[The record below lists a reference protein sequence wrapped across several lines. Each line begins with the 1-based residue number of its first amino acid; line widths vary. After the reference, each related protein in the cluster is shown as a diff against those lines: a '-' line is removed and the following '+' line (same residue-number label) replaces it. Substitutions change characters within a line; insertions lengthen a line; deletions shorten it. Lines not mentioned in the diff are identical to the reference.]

1 MPIRPVTTD
10 TYTDS
15 DDYLDTVRTILSDTY
30 GDTRHRNV
38 LVADGYGVRVH
49 VRDGHLIV
57 DDGLGDHRRTRR
69 LTRSQ
74 RTVKRLVVLSR
85 TGNLTLDAIRWCTD
99 TGITLVCARHDGT
112 LDLIATPDHHHDA
125 RLRRA
130 QALATTTDVG
140 LGIARDLITAKIDGH
155 ASNLDHLGVHPD
167 VLTPHLRRVEAATST
182 VEILDAESRA
192 AADYFTS
199 WAGLVHVSF
208 AGRPTRIPDHW
219 RTFTARATPL
229 STSRANRKAVDP
241 INALLNYGYALGES
255 EARRAC
261 AALGLDP
268 ALGVLHQDKPNR
280 DSLALD
286 LLEPL
291 RPIIERTVLDLI
303 TRRRFGPVDFIE
315 TPDGRCRLTETVT
328 HPLAASMTRWALIL
342 GPIVE
347 TVAATIADSATG
359 KIRVRTP
366 LTNNVRVESGQSG
379 RKSRSA
385 RRLTALAGTAQID
398 RYCHECGNRLT
409 GTSLK
414 ICSQCLPAHR
424 RRQLVKAQSRTGG
437 DTWRQASTSKEA
449 RAKRSTSISVNRQL
463 TLEWESHHGRVTGDQ
478 SAYRR
483 DLLPQLQELSTSK
496 IATALKVSTSSALR
510 IRTGKLIPH
519 VRHWETLKALTKPVD
534 SDPLGRSAVHG

>member
-99 TGITLVCARHDGT
+99 TGITLVCAREDGT
-112 LDLIATPDHHHDA
+112 LDALAGPPHHRDA

-140 LGIARDLITAKIDGH
+140 LGVARDLITAKINGH
-155 ASNLDHLGVHPD
+155 ASNLDQLGVNSD
-167 VLTPHLRRVEAATST
+167 VLTPYLRRVEAATST

-192 AADYFTS
+192 AAEYFTA
-199 WAGLVHVSF
+199 WAGRIHVSF

-241 INALLNYGYALGES
+241 INALLNYGYALGEA

-328 HPLAASMTRWALIL
+328 HPLAESMTRWALIL

-379 RKSRSA
+379 RKVRSA

-398 RYCHECGNRLT
+398 RYCHDCGNRLT

-414 ICSQCLPAHR
+414 ICSRCLPAHR
-424 RRQLVKAQSRTGG
+424 RQQLVKAQSRTGG

-449 RAKRSTSISVNRQL
+449 RAKRATSISVNRQL
-463 TLEWESHHGRVTGDQ
+463 TLEWESHHGQVTGDQ

-483 DLLPQLQELSTSK
+483 DLLPQLQELSTSQ
-496 IATALKVSTSSALR
+496 IAGALQVSTSAALR
-510 IRTGKLIPH
+510 IRTGRLIPH
-519 VRHWETLKALTKPVD
+519 VRHWETLNALTSPVD
-534 SDPLGRSAVHG
+534 SK